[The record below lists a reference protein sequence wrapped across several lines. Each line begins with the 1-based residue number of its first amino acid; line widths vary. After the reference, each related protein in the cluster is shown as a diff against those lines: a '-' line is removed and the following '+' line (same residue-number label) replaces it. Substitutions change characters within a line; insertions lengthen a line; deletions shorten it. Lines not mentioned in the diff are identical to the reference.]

1 MHGTTSACA
10 ENTTL
15 ATGPPHQRWNYLR
28 VRGEYFTALMR
39 CRSTSELPPRARR
52 IHLPAIPE
60 GDDLGTTSACAEN
73 TPFCLFIRWGVR
85 NYLRVRGEYT
95 PPAKWCGWS
104 RELPPRARRIPNAAP
119 PICTPFGT
127 TSACAEN
134 TALLTRDNNK
144 HWNYLRVRGEY
155 CEREFRHIHDLELP
169 PRARRIPHRSV
180 PRTLRRGTTS
190 ACAENTLKTTR
201 QCGTKRNYLRV
212 RGEYISLL
220 DSTGIFGELPPRARR
235 IQDQLLPM
243 IEHGRNYLRVRGEYL
258 NRKCML
264 RQRRELPP
272 RARRI
277 RHL

>member
-1 MHGTTSACA
+1 M
-10 ENTTL
+10 
-15 ATGPPHQRWNYLR
+15 
-28 VRGEYFTALMR
+28 
-39 CRSTSELPPRARR
+39 
-52 IHLPAIPE
+52 
-60 GDDLGTTSACAEN
+60 GTTSACAEN

-169 PRARRIPHRSV
+169 PRARRIHNSLKPMNQSY
-180 PRTLRRGTTS
+180 GTTS
-190 ACAENTLKTTR
+190 ACAENTLHGIIHDP
-201 QCGTKRNYLRV
+201 QIRNYLRV
-212 RGEYISLL
+212 RGEYRT
-220 DSTGIFGELPPRARR
+220 DRY
-235 IQDQLLPM
+235 
-243 IEHGRNYLRVRGEYL
+243 HGHFVE
-258 NRKCML
+258 
-264 RQRRELPP
+264 ELPP

-277 RHL
+277 RRQPFPVH